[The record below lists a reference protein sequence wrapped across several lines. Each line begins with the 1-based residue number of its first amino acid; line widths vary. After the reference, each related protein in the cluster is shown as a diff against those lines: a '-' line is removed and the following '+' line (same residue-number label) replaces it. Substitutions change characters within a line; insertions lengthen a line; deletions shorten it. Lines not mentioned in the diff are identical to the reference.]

1 MALFVFF
8 VTLCEFREVLK
19 LLSLSQKARIVFALA
34 QKQGDHPAKFGT
46 IGTFYWLKS
55 RKYQL

>member
-1 MALFVFF
+1 LSGKERLHKVTETPGKFLF
-8 VTLCEFREVLK
+8 LPR
-19 LLSLSQKARIVFALA
+19 KARPVFALA